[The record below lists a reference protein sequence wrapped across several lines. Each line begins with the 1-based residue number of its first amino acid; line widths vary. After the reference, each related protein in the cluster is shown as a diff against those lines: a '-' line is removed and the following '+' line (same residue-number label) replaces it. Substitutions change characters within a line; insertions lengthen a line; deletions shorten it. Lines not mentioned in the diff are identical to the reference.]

1 MEQSLSKKIFHIC
14 MIIAIIIAILLV
26 VGIIVMRYQVE
37 GETNPPFELSKI
49 TLISSVDTTENKDTK
64 NKWNLNIHQNNDIY
78 LYVEKNK
85 DYRKT
90 EIIKNVTLDNFVINK
105 ITQNGESH
113 LYKTVNEDNVMF
125 KNAKENIVEQIIYTG
140 ELKSNVKEQKISNQG
155 GLVVFRYA
163 NDNIAKFVSNK
174 LEEIDYSKLLKT
186 ANVNI
191 EDLKAEISFDL
202 NINLESGKQYQ
213 TNIHLDLPATDNI
226 IEEGTVS
233 REITDLND
241 IVFKRIENN

>member
-26 VGIIVMRYQVE
+26 VGVIILRYQVE

-78 LYVEKNK
+78 LYIEKNK
-85 DYRKT
+85 DYGKT
-90 EIIKNVTLDNFVINK
+90 EIIKDVTLDNFVINK
-105 ITQNGESH
+105 VTQNGEKH
-113 LYKTVNEDNVMF
+113 LYKPVNEKNVMF
-125 KNAKENIVEQIIYTG
+125 KNAKENIAEQITYTG
-140 ELKSNVKEQKISNQG
+140 DLKSNVKEQKISNQG

-163 NDNIAKFVSNK
+163 NDNVAKFVSNK
-174 LEEIDYSKLLKT
+174 LDEIDYSKLLKT

-191 EDLKAEISFDL
+191 EDLKADITFDL
-202 NINLESGKQYQ
+202 TINLKSGKQYQ
-213 TNIHLDLPATDNI
+213 ANIHVNLPVENL
-226 IEEGTVS
+226 IETGTAS
-233 REITDLND
+233 QEITDLND
-241 IVFKRIENN
+241 VVFKRTENN